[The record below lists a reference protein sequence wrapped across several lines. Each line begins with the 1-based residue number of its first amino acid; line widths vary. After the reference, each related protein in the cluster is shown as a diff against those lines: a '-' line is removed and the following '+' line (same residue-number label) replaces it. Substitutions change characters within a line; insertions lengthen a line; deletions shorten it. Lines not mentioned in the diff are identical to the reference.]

1 MNKMKRILLILHFP
15 PPVHGSSMVGQMI
28 KNSQLIN
35 SSFDCRY
42 INLLVSRN
50 IIETRKFSFL
60 KFFRFIGVCLK
71 LFIEITLRRPDVCY
85 LALSLTGLSFYKDVL
100 LVVWL
105 RLFHVKKIYHLHNK
119 GVSQNQTKKIYRL
132 LYHFVFKDADVI
144 LLSNR
149 LYKDIETFVPLSKVH
164 ICPNGIE
171 DLALNYKPKLSTL
184 IKPVKILF
192 LSNLIDSKGVTVL
205 LEACLILLNNGI
217 DIECDFVGAEGDM
230 SIAQF
235 EEKVTQHG
243 MDKKVK
249 YLGMKFGYEKQD
261 ILMNADIF
269 ALPTFYSNE
278 CFPLTILEAM
288 SSRLPVISTFEG
300 GIPDIIEDRVTGFLV
315 PQKNVETLAA
325 KLKMLIQN
333 SKLRHRLGIA
343 GRQKFEMEFTVDIF
357 ERNLKSILQQI
368 VTNT

>member
-1 MNKMKRILLILHFP
+1 
-15 PPVHGSSMVGQMI
+15 
-28 KNSQLIN
+28 
-35 SSFDCRY
+35 
-42 INLLVSRN
+42 
-50 IIETRKFSFL
+50 
-60 KFFRFIGVCLK
+60 
-71 LFIEITLRRPDVCY
+71 
-85 LALSLTGLSFYKDVL
+85 
-100 LVVWL
+100 
-105 RLFHVKKIYHLHNK
+105 
-119 GVSQNQTKKIYRL
+119 
-132 LYHFVFKDADVI
+132 
-144 LLSNR
+144 
-149 LYKDIETFVPLSKVH
+149 
-164 ICPNGIE
+164 
-171 DLALNYKPKLSTL
+171 
-184 IKPVKILF
+184 
-192 LSNLIDSKGVTVL
+192 
-205 LEACLILLNNGI
+205 
-217 DIECDFVGAEGDM
+217 
-230 SIAQF
+230 
-235 EEKVTQHG
+235 
-243 MDKKVK
+243 MDKQVK